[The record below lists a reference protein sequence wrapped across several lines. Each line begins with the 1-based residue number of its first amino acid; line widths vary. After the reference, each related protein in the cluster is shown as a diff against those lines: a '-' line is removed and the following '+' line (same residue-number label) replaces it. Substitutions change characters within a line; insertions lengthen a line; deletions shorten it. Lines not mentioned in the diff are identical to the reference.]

1 MKKKKIKPNL
11 KVVKV
16 AKVVLRVT
24 IKHSDATVK
33 VAGVASSTACAAS
46 VELPATQPSVPA
58 TAVKTMNEKRLLR
71 LG

>member
-1 MKKKKIKPNL
+1 LVQVVPRAKIKL
-11 KVVKV
+11 
-16 AKVVLRVT
+16 
-24 IKHSDATVK
+24 SDVTVK

-46 VELPATQPSVPA
+46 VELPATPLSVPV